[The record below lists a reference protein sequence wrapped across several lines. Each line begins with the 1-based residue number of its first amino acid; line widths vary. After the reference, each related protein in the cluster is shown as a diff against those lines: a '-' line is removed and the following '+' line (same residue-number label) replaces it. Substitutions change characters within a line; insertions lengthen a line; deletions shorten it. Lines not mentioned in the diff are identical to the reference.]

1 MPQSVYQVPPGG
13 VATVNAARLLMSP
26 GLGCGNCRPGPHC
39 QRCRQRKMSGYSRVN
54 PIYKMGG
61 LGQSDGSIPTWALI
75 AGGIVLAAAVLFTPK
90 RRKGKILY
98 RSGIY
103 DRHGEVVI
111 REKRR

>member
-39 QRCRQRKMSGYSRVN
+39 ARCPGGRMRYYYPSTIR
-54 PIYKMGG
+54 G